1 MDTFR
6 KAVAKAMEE
15 DDAESTTGAPTTPS
29 VSSKKV
35 PYQVKVKID
44 DLRIRT
50 GPGTEYTW
58 TGKYTGP
65 GTFTITQVKG
75 NWGKLKSGA
84 GWISLAY
91 CTEV

>member
-1 MDTFR
+1 M
-6 KAVAKAMEE
+6 
-15 DDAESTTGAPTTPS
+15 
-29 VSSKKV
+29 KK
-35 PYQVKVKID
+35 IA

-65 GTFTITQVKG
+65 GTFTITQVKD